1 MAKSIQ
7 TPLSHTSSNQRHAL
21 VTRSLSSFDQLS
33 IVHYLPLL
41 LPSIPFHLSIHQCQQ
56 CLLNV
61 SYIPPYLAKCIVN
74 ALDNRVHDALGPS
87 LLGPSLLGGFHWR
100 ESQCKCCAKGYINIE
115 LEGDTSGIEA
125 AGFRISYS
133 GVQ

>member
-41 LPSIPFHLSIHQCQQ
+41 LPTIPFHLSIHQCQQ

-61 SYIPPYLAKCIVN
+61 SYIAPYLAKCIVN
-74 ALDNRVHDALGPS
+74 ALDNRVHGA
-87 LLGPSLLGGFHWR
+87 LGPSLLGGFHWR
-100 ESQCKCCAKGYINIE
+100 ESRWYIDIE

-125 AGFRISYS
+125 VGFRISYS